1 MVYTITEYSKTKAKE
16 LNVEIKLSEY
26 KNKKID
32 VYKNNKKVA
41 SIADVKYNDFPTYL
55 SMENKGIDGKGY
67 ANQRRKLY
75 QIRYRKDLD
84 NKNGNGYYSHKIL
97 W

>member
-1 MVYTITEYSKTKAKE
+1 MVYTITEYSKQKAEK
-16 LNVEIKLSEY
+16 LGVKIKPSKN

-32 VYKNNKKVA
+32 VYKNGEMVA
-41 SIADVKYNDFPTYL
+41 SIGDKNYNDYPTYL
-55 SMENKGIDGKGY
+55 LMEQKGIVRKGY

-75 QIRYRKDLD
+75 KIRHQNNID
-84 NKNGNGYYSHKIL
+84 NKNGNGFYSSQIL

>member
-1 MVYTITEYSKTKAKE
+1 MVYTITEYSKKKAKE
-16 LNVEIKLSEY
+16 LNVDIKPSKN

-41 SIADVKYNDFPTYL
+41 SIGDIKYNDFPTYL
-55 SMENKGIDGKGY
+55 LMENKGLVEKGY

-75 QIRYRKDLD
+75 RIRHKKDLD
-84 NKNGNGYYSHKIL
+84 NKNGNGYYSNQLL

>member
-1 MVYTITEYSKTKAKE
+1 MVYTITEYSKKKAKE
-16 LNVEIKLSEY
+16 LNVDIKPS
-26 KNKKID
+26 KNKHEKID

-41 SIADVKYNDFPTYL
+41 SIGDVKYNDFPTYL
-55 SMENKGIDGKGY
+55 LMEDKGIVGKGY

-75 QIRYRKDLD
+75 RIRHKKDLD
-84 NKNGNGYYSHKIL
+84 NKNGNGYYSNKIL

>member
-1 MVYTITEYSKTKAKE
+1 MVYTISEYSKMKAKE
-16 LNVEIKLSEY
+16 LKVDIKPSKN
-26 KNKKID
+26 KNKKIN

-41 SIADVKYNDFPTYL
+41 SIGDVKYNDFPTYL
-55 SMENKGIDGKGY
+55 NMENKGMVEKGY

-75 QIRYRKDLD
+75 RIRHKKDID
-84 NKNGNGYYSHKIL
+84 NKNGNGYYSNKIL

>member
-1 MVYTITEYSKTKAKE
+1 MVYTITEYSKKKAKE
-16 LNVEIKLSEY
+16 LNVDIKPSKN

-41 SIADVKYNDFPTYL
+41 SIVDVKYNDFPNYL
-55 SMENKGIDGKGY
+55 SMENKGIVEKGY

-75 QIRYRKDLD
+75 RIR
-84 NKNGNGYYSHKIL
+84 H
-97 W
+97 

>member
-1 MVYTITEYSKTKAKE
+1 MVYTITEYSKKKAKE
-16 LNVEIKLSEY
+16 LNVDIKPSKN

-41 SIADVKYNDFPTYL
+41 SIGDIKYNDFPTYL
-55 SMENKGIDGKGY
+55 LMENKGLVEKGY

-75 QIRYRKDLD
+75 RIRHKKDLD
-84 NKNGNGYYSHKIL
+84 NKNGNGYYSNQIL